1 MTIVGPSMSP
11 LQKTLVASVLILFA
25 IAHVAGA
32 KVMMERQDTIS
43 VASIQLGE

>member
-1 MTIVGPSMSP
+1 MSP
-11 LQKTLVASVLILFA
+11 LQKSLVASVLILFA

-32 KVMMERQDTIS
+32 KVMMEKQDTIS